1 MPSSVCHG
9 NIILCKFDALADLDG
24 DALHA
29 SLGLPPTLRITQA
42 RVSAMELR
50 VILTPI

>member
-1 MPSSVCHG
+1 M
-9 NIILCKFDALADLDG
+9 ALTDLDG

-50 VILTPI
+50 VILTPIKQ